1 MFCKNT
7 FLAITQPYISGTE
20 GNIVITELVRLIFSA
35 DLLNFHEVFT
45 TCSTLYKSVSNIYA
59 TELVRSGVKS
69 KKAGLSAIDLVLST
83 KIP

>member
-35 DLLNFHEVFT
+35 DLLNSHEVF
-45 TCSTLYKSVSNIYA
+45 STLYKSVSNIHA
-59 TELVRSGVKS
+59 TELVCSGVKS
-69 KKAGLSAIDLVLST
+69 KKDILVPQKPGLVL
-83 KIP
+83 